1 MIHSRLHQLIRVDCQ
16 KLQMLLIDG
25 KHEEATEWLKKQ
37 VKCHPLRKAF
47 SSFGSFV
54 KDFLNQC
61 QDDETL
67 FTDVKTETD
76 PILQCYRSMLQ
87 KCHEHLTI
95 SLRRDLIAMVTSGSV
110 TLDQYQRLLD
120 DYDK

>member
-1 MIHSRLHQLIRVDCQ
+1 
-16 KLQMLLIDG
+16 MLLFDG

-37 VKCHPLRKAF
+37 VKFHPLRKAF

-67 FTDVKTETD
+67 LPMLKLKQTQFYNAID
-76 PILQCYRSMLQ
+76 QCCRN
-87 KCHEHLTI
+87 
-95 SLRRDLIAMVTSGSV
+95 AMST
-110 TLDQYQRLLD
+110 
-120 DYDK
+120 